1 MSLFVYLITYAGIV
15 IFCAAV
21 LKRIISYIN
30 NPMHVRWELYPVPH
44 EGGGKAEYG
53 GSYLEEVDW
62 WKKPR
67 ETSKINEL
75 KVMAAEILGLK
86 AVYEYNRPLWFV
98 TYPFHIGLYFTV
110 MFLVFLFIGSIAG
123 LMGIEALTIMAI
135 VKFTGPLG
143 FILTICGAAG
153 LLYKRLTDENL
164 KIYSSIEHY
173 FNLILFIVTMGVA
186 VLTWLFVDPDFV
198 MAKTFIAG
206 LISFKLTGI
215 SNPLF
220 LIQIFLIVATITY
233 IPFTHMSHFFMKYFL
248 YHDIRWDDKPNIDS
262 PETNAKINVVLNYP
276 ITWSAEHI
284 AGHGKK
290 TWAEVATFNP
300 EAQTEKEQ

>member
-53 GSYLEEVDW
+53 GSYLENTEW
-62 WKKPR
+62 WKNPR

-75 KVMAAEILGLK
+75 KVMTAEILGLK
-86 AVYEYNRPLWFV
+86 AVYEHNRPLWFV

-110 MFLVFLFIGSIAG
+110 MFLVFLFIGSVAG
-123 LMGIEALTIMAI
+123 LMGMEALAVMAI

-153 LLYKRLTDENL
+153 LLYRRLTDEKL
-164 KIYSSIEHY
+164 KIYSSGEHY
-173 FNLILFIVTMGVA
+173 FNLILFIVTMGAA
-186 VLTWLFVDPDFV
+186 VLTWLFVDPSFV

-220 LIQIFLIVATITY
+220 LIQILLIVATITY

-276 ITWSAEHI
+276 VTWSASHI
-284 AGHGKK
+284 AGHGKN

-300 EAQTEKEQ
+300 EAQTEKE

>member
-53 GSYLEEVDW
+53 GSYLENTEW
-62 WKKPR
+62 WKNPR

-86 AVYEYNRPLWFV
+86 AVYEHNRPLWFV

-110 MFLVFLFIGSIAG
+110 MFLVFLFIGSVAG
-123 LMGIEALTIMAI
+123 LMGMEALAIMAI

-153 LLYKRLTDENL
+153 LLYRRLTDEKL
-164 KIYSSIEHY
+164 KIYSSFEHY
-173 FNLILFIVTMGVA
+173 FNLILFIVTMGAA
-186 VLTWLFVDPDFV
+186 VLTWLFVDPSFV

-220 LIQIFLIVATITY
+220 LIQILLIVATITY

-276 ITWSAEHI
+276 VTWSASHI
-284 AGHGKK
+284 AGHGKN

>member
-53 GSYLEEVDW
+53 GSYLENTEW
-62 WKKPR
+62 WKNPR

-75 KVMAAEILGLK
+75 KVMTAEILGLK
-86 AVYEYNRPLWFV
+86 AVYEHNRPLWFV

-110 MFLVFLFIGSIAG
+110 MFLVFLFIGSVAG
-123 LMGIEALTIMAI
+123 LMGMEALAVMAI

-153 LLYKRLTDENL
+153 LLYRRLTDEKL
-164 KIYSSIEHY
+164 KIYSSGEHY
-173 FNLILFIVTMGVA
+173 FNLILFIVTMGAA
-186 VLTWLFVDPDFV
+186 VLTWLFVDPSFV
-198 MAKTFIAG
+198 MAKTFITG

-220 LIQIFLIVATITY
+220 LIQILLIVATITY

-248 YHDIRWDDKPNIDS
+248 YHDIRWDDKPNVDS

-276 ITWSAEHI
+276 VTWSASHI
-284 AGHGKK
+284 AGHGKN

-300 EAQTEKEQ
+300 EAQTEKE

>member
-1 MSLFVYLITYAGIV
+1 MSLFVYLITYIGII

-30 NPMHVRWELYPVPH
+30 NPPHVRWELYPVAH
-44 EGGGKAEYG
+44 ETGEKAKYG

-67 ETSKINEL
+67 KVSKINEL
-75 KVMAAEILGLK
+75 KVMIPEILGLK
-86 AVYEYNRPLWFV
+86 AVHEYNRPLWFV
-98 TYPFHIGLYFTV
+98 TYPFHLGLYFTI
-110 MFLVFLFIGSIAG
+110 MFMGFLVIGSFAQLFG
-123 LMGIEALTIMAI
+123 MEASIIMAI

-153 LLYKRLTDENL
+153 LLYKRVTDNNL
-164 KIYSSIEHY
+164 KIHSSFEHY
-173 FNLILFIVTMGVA
+173 FNLMLFIVTMGLA
-186 VLTWLFVDPDFV
+186 TLSWLFVDPDFI
-198 MAKTFIAG
+198 MARTFVAG
-206 LISFKLTGI
+206 LISFKLTPVA
-215 SNPLF
+215 SFLF
-220 LIQIFLIVATITY
+220 LLQIIFIVATITY

-248 YHDIRWDDKPNIDS
+248 YHDIRWDDKPNINS

-284 AGHGKK
+284 SGHNKN

-300 EAQTEKEQ
+300 EAEPEKE

>member
-1 MSLFVYLITYAGIV
+1 
-15 IFCAAV
+15 
-21 LKRIISYIN
+21 
-30 NPMHVRWELYPVPH
+30 
-44 EGGGKAEYG
+44 
-53 GSYLEEVDW
+53 
-62 WKKPR
+62 
-67 ETSKINEL
+67 
-75 KVMAAEILGLK
+75 
-86 AVYEYNRPLWFV
+86 
-98 TYPFHIGLYFTV
+98 
-110 MFLVFLFIGSIAG
+110 MFLVFLFIGSVAG
-123 LMGIEALTIMAI
+123 LMGIEALAVMAI

-153 LLYKRLTDENL
+153 LLYRRLTDEKL
-164 KIYSSIEHY
+164 KIYSSFEHY

-186 VLTWLFVDPDFV
+186 ALTWLFVDPNFV

-215 SNPLF
+215 SNSLF
-220 LIQIFLIVATITY
+220 LIQILLVVATITY

-276 ITWSAEHI
+276 VTWSAKHI
-284 AGHGKK
+284 AGHGKN

-300 EAQTEKEQ
+300 EAQPEKEQ

>member
-30 NPMHVRWELYPVPH
+30 NPIHVRWELYPVPH

-53 GSYLEEVDW
+53 GSYLENTEW
-62 WKKPR
+62 WKNPR

-75 KVMAAEILGLK
+75 KVMTAEILGLK
-86 AVYEYNRPLWFV
+86 AVYEHNRPLWFV

-110 MFLVFLFIGSIAG
+110 MFLVFLFIGCVAG
-123 LMGIEALTIMAI
+123 LMGMEALAVMAI

-153 LLYKRLTDENL
+153 LLYRRLTDEKL
-164 KIYSSIEHY
+164 KIYSSGEHY
-173 FNLILFIVTMGVA
+173 FNLILFIVTMGAA
-186 VLTWLFVDPDFV
+186 VLTWLFVDPSFV

-220 LIQIFLIVATITY
+220 LIQILLIVATITY

-276 ITWSAEHI
+276 VTWSAEHI
-284 AGHGKK
+284 AGHGKN

>member
-30 NPMHVRWELYPVPH
+30 NPIHVRWELYPVAH

-86 AVYEYNRPLWFV
+86 AVHEYNRPLWFV
-98 TYPFHIGLYFTV
+98 TYPFHLGLYFTV

-123 LMGIEALTIMAI
+123 LMGMEALAVMAI

-153 LLYKRLTDENL
+153 LLYRRLTDEKL
-164 KIYSSIEHY
+164 KIYSSVEHY
-173 FNLILFIVTMGVA
+173 FNLIIFIVTMGVA
-186 VLTWLFVDPDFV
+186 IITWLFVDPNFV
-198 MAKTFIAG
+198 MAKTFVAG

-220 LIQIFLIVATITY
+220 LIQILLIVATITY

-276 ITWSAEHI
+276 VTWSAEHI
-284 AGHGKK
+284 AGHGKN